1 MTQDVVAMFGGASL
15 STLRLQALNLAPCS
29 RRRLFAL
36 LNGQAM
42 AVSPDPLP
50 IGAEKL
56 LNSKHFHGRGVGR
69 PHEYKPNSEIGKV
82 RVLSQKKVVFYE

>member
-1 MTQDVVAMFGGASL
+1 
-15 STLRLQALNLAPCS
+15 
-29 RRRLFAL
+29 
-36 LNGQAM
+36 M

-82 RVLSQKKVVFYE
+82 RVLSQKMVVFYE